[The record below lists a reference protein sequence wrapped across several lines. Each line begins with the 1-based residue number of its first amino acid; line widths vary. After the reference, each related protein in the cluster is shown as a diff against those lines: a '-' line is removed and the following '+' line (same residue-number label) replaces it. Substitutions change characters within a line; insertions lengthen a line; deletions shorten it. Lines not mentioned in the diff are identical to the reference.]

1 MLLSGFDID
10 AMAPEALLF
19 QTGYLTIDRTQ
30 ALPGRLSFT
39 LDCPNQEVW
48 ASLNGS
54 LLPLMGR
61 PLGAGAA
68 GDEAVAGLLQ
78 AGGTA
83 GLRGL
88 FHAFFLDPND
98 WYRRSPIAQF
108 EGSWASVFCSHFAA
122 LGLDICV
129 EHSTH
134 KGRVI
139 DMAVAA
145 CGAVSLCSS
154 RS

>member
-1 MLLSGFDID
+1 M
-10 AMAPEALLF
+10 
-19 QTGYLTIDRTQ
+19 
-30 ALPGRLSFT
+30 
-39 LDCPNQEVW
+39 
-48 ASLNGS
+48 
-54 LLPLMGR
+54 
-61 PLGAGAA
+61 
-68 GDEAVAGLLQ
+68 AGLLQ

-88 FHAFFLDPND
+88 FHAFFASIPND

-134 KGRVI
+134 KGRI

-145 CGAVSLCSS
+145 CGAVWLFEFKVVELLPEGRALEQIRSKGCADKYCDRGGSIHLIGVEFS
-154 RS
+154 RVDRNSVGFEVETLAAAPR

>member
-1 MLLSGFDID
+1 M
-10 AMAPEALLF
+10 
-19 QTGYLTIDRTQ
+19 
-30 ALPGRLSFT
+30 
-39 LDCPNQEVW
+39 
-48 ASLNGS
+48 
-54 LLPLMGR
+54 
-61 PLGAGAA
+61 
-68 GDEAVAGLLQ
+68 AGLLQ

-88 FHAFFLDPND
+88 FHAFFASIPND

-134 KGRVI
+134 KGRI
-139 DMAVAA
+139 DMVVLAA
-145 CGAVSLCSS
+145 GAVWIFEFKVVELLPQGQALAQIQARGYADKYRDRCEPIHLIGVEFS
-154 RS
+154 RADRNIVGFEVETLNP